1 MENKT
6 YDNISIDINPD
17 YTMMKKQ
24 ENGLF
29 LSQEQVD
36 ILEENNIDYKKC
48 KSLSELIYLIEMY
61 INDENQDV
69 LNNLLDIL
77 QERNYYQNYK

>member
-1 MENKT
+1 MEEIKV
-6 YDNISIDINPD
+6 DINPD

-24 ENGLF
+24 ENGLLF
-29 LSQEQVD
+29 SQEQVD

>member
-1 MENKT
+1 MNEEIKV
-6 YDNISIDINPD
+6 DINPE

-24 ENGLF
+24 KNGLY
-29 LSQEQVD
+29 LSQEQVE
-36 ILEENNIDYKKC
+36 ILEENNIDFTKC
-48 KSLSELIYLIEMY
+48 KTLSELIYTIEIY
-61 INDENQDV
+61 INDENSDV